1 MKEELPKTWQFFL
14 EHREKLESREGGRM
28 KGEKDWYG
36 YIYPKNLERFENPKI
51 IVTQFASEGAYMLDD
66 DGSWYYTAGYGILLS
81 ENYRGKTEIMSCLLN
96 SKTLDFYLKHIATV
110 KAGGYYEYRSQY
122 VEKLPCIVSVNKKIS
137 ENLLNIQS
145 TIITAL
151 DTENRIKRFPEAYLG
166 DFDGDLGY
174 IDYEWQTRRYPVNA
188 DIQEKGTEG
197 RFAVTAGRSD
207 EITDPLMDQG
217 DREER
222 KLRAQYVHA
231 AVDGRSM
238 KKGEEQ
244 TIPIPR
250 SNEGVEQLIEAL
262 ETDRQTVEETSIEE
276 LEAEIDETVYD
287 LFDLT
292 EDERD
297 VIEDYLEVF

>member
-1 MKEELPKTWQFFL
+1 M
-14 EHREKLESREGGRM
+14 
-28 KGEKDWYG
+28 D
-36 YIYPKNLERFENPKI
+36 
-51 IVTQFASEGAYMLDD
+51 
-66 DGSWYYTAGYGILLS
+66 
-81 ENYRGKTEIMSCLLN
+81 
-96 SKTLDFYLKHIATV
+96 
-110 KAGGYYEYRSQY
+110 
-122 VEKLPCIVSVNKKIS
+122 
-137 ENLLNIQS
+137 
-145 TIITAL
+145 
-151 DTENRIKRFPEAYLG
+151 
-166 DFDGDLGY
+166 
-174 IDYEWQTRRYPVNA
+174 A

-231 AVDGRSM
+231 AVDGRKM

-250 SNEGVEQLIEAL
+250 SHDGVKQLIEAL
-262 ETDRQTVEETSIEE
+262 ESDRQTVQETSIEA

-292 EDERD
+292 EDERE
-297 VIEDYLEVF
+297 VIEDYLKVF